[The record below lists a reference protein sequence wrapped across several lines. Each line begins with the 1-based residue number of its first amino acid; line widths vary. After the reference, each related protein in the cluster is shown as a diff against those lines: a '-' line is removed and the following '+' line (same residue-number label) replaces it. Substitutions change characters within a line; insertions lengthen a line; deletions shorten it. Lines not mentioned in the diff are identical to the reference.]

1 MRGFVGCVMCR
12 RELHMALER
21 KEMELQSREQKI
33 QDLQNQIVALLCP
46 IYV

>member
-1 MRGFVGCVMCR
+1 MRGFVGCVTCR
-12 RELHMALER
+12 RELHLALER

-33 QDLQNQIVALLCP
+33 QDLQNQIVVSPCP

>member
-1 MRGFVGCVMCR
+1 MRSFVRRVMCR
-12 RELHMALER
+12 RELHLALER

-33 QDLQNQIVALLCP
+33 QDLQNQIVVSPCP